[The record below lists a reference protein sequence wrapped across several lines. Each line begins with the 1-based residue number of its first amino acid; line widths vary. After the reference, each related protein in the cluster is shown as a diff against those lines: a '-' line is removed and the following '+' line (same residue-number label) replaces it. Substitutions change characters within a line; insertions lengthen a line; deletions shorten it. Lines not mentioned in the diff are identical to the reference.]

1 MIWARRSAKVLS
13 TLSGKNWVALWDS
26 TTKYQAQELTRQV
39 TRITVPL
46 ILSALK
52 LCSLP
57 LWKLSQMEVMRELA
71 QVSTLHLV
79 LVRTTLNETM
89 PTKMVARDGAM
100 TNVVEW
106 KMQQQRSYPVQ
117 IVTTCKM

>member
-26 TTKYQAQELTRQV
+26 TTKYQVQELTRQV
-39 TRITVPL
+39 TRITVPR

-106 KMQQQRSYPVQ
+106 KMQQQRSSPVQ
-117 IVTTCKM
+117 IVTTCKI

>member
-26 TTKYQAQELTRQV
+26 TTKYQVQELTRQV
-39 TRITVPL
+39 TRITVPR

-57 LWKLSQMEVMRELA
+57 LWKLSQTEVMRELA

-100 TNVVEW
+100 TNVAEW
-106 KMQQQRSYPVQ
+106 KMQQQRSSPVQ